1 MFEKQRDFVMKQAPL
16 YEALINH
23 SRTNKWSF
31 HVPGHKNGHIFE
43 ERARAHF
50 QSVLPLDV
58 TELSGLDDLHHPE
71 GMILKAQQLLA
82 NYYRVKQS
90 FFLVNGST
98 CGNHAMILSSF
109 NDDDIV
115 FVQRNCHKSVLN
127 GLELAGVTPVFLH
140 TEMDED
146 GGYPLGVDLQ
156 TVKQAVN
163 YHPNVKGI
171 ILTNPTYYGLQQDI
185 QDIADL
191 IHSLDG
197 VVLVDEAH
205 GAHFG
210 LKDMPI
216 SSIHKGADMVVQ
228 SAHKTLPALTMGA
241 YLHVNSE
248 RVDIHRLKHALQLV
262 QSSSPSYLI
271 MASLDL
277 SRLYLENLNN
287 DEINRILSQSEDMRK
302 YIDSLPHLK
311 VMKASDR
318 YEIDPLKI
326 TVQSDRELSGYEL
339 QELFEKEGLFTELA
353 DDRNVLFVLPLGPLN
368 DSTDL
373 QRVLKKVAD
382 QLPRYNKRER
392 TKQSLTDVLQVSRL
406 SLSYREMRGLQ
417 SKSLSMMDSEG
428 QIAAEAVIPY
438 PPGIPLVAKGEKITS
453 KHIGE
458 YFTLKKKGARFQ
470 GITENHMIY
479 VFDHR

>member
-1 MFEKQRDFVMKQAPL
+1 MKYAPL

-23 SRTNKWSF
+23 GRTNKWSF

-43 ERARAHF
+43 EKARAHF
-50 QSVLPLDV
+50 QSVLPFDV

-71 GMILKAQQLLA
+71 GVILEAQVLLA
-82 NYYRVKQS
+82 SYYKVKQS

-115 FVQRNCHKSVLN
+115 LVQRNCHKSVLN

-140 TEMDED
+140 TEMDEE

-156 TVKQAVN
+156 TVKQAVEN
-163 YHPNVKGI
+163 HPHVKGI
-171 ILTNPTYYGLQQDI
+171 ILTNPTYYGMQQDI
-185 QDIADL
+185 QEIADF
-191 IHSLDG
+191 IHSLGG

-277 SRLYLENLNN
+277 SRLYLENLSSV
-287 DEINRILSQSEDMRK
+287 EIKRILSQSEELRM
-302 YIDSLPHLK
+302 YIESLPHLK
-311 VMKASDR
+311 VMKAPGR
-318 YEIDPLKI
+318 YQLDPLKI
-326 TVQSDRELSGYEL
+326 TVQSDREISGYEL
-339 QELFEKEGLFTELA
+339 QELFENEGLYTELA
-353 DDRNVLFVLPLGPLN
+353 DDRNVLFVMPLGPLN
-368 DSTDL
+368 DTKDL
-373 QRVLKKVAD
+373 QKVIKKISD
-382 QLPRYNKRER
+382 QLALYDTRQR
-392 TKQSLTDVLQVSRL
+392 TYQSLRGLSSVSRL

-417 SKSLSMMDSEG
+417 AKSQSIKDSEG
-428 QIAAEAVIPY
+428 KVAAEAVIPY
-438 PPGIPLVAKGEKITS
+438 PPGIPLVAKGEQITS
-453 KHIGE
+453 KHIE
-458 YFTLKKKGARFQ
+458 AYSSLKKKGARFQ
-470 GITENHMIY
+470 GITEDHMIY

>member
-1 MFEKQRDFVMKQAPL
+1 MKYAPL

-23 SRTNKWSF
+23 GRTNKWSF

-43 ERARAHF
+43 EKARAHF
-50 QSVLPLDV
+50 QSVLPFDV

-71 GMILKAQQLLA
+71 GVILEAQELLA
-82 NYYRVKQS
+82 SYYKVKQS

-115 FVQRNCHKSVLN
+115 LVQRNCHKSVLN

-140 TEMDED
+140 TEMDEE

-156 TVKQAVN
+156 TVKQAVEN
-163 YHPNVKGI
+163 HPHVKGI
-171 ILTNPTYYGLQQDI
+171 ILTNPTYYGMQQDI
-185 QDIADL
+185 QEIADF
-191 IHSLDG
+191 IHSLGG

-277 SRLYLENLNN
+277 SRLYLENLSSV
-287 DEINRILSQSEDMRK
+287 EIKRILSQSEELRM
-302 YIDSLPHLK
+302 YIESLPHLK
-311 VMKASDR
+311 VMKAPGR
-318 YEIDPLKI
+318 YQLDPLKI
-326 TVQSDRELSGYEL
+326 TVQSDREISGYEL

-353 DDRNVLFVLPLGPLN
+353 DDRNVLFVMPLGPLN
-368 DSTDL
+368 DTKDL
-373 QRVLKKVAD
+373 QKVIKKISD
-382 QLPRYNKRER
+382 QLALYDTRQR
-392 TKQSLTDVLQVSRL
+392 TNQSLRGLSSVSRL

-417 SKSLSMMDSEG
+417 AKPQLIKDSEG
-428 QIAAEAVIPY
+428 KVAAEAVIPY
-438 PPGIPLVAKGEKITS
+438 PPGIPLVAKGEQITS
-453 KHIGE
+453 KHIE
-458 YFTLKKKGARFQ
+458 AYSSLKKKGARFQ
-470 GITENHMIY
+470 GITEDHMIY

>member
-1 MFEKQRDFVMKQAPL
+1 MKKAPL

-43 ERARAHF
+43 EKARAYF

-71 GMILKAQQLLA
+71 GVISESQQLLA
-82 NYYRVKQS
+82 DYYKVKQS

-115 FVQRNCHKSVLN
+115 LVQRNCHKSVLN

-140 TEMDED
+140 TEMDKE

-156 TVKQAVN
+156 TIKQAVED
-163 YHPNVKGI
+163 HPNVKGI
-171 ILTNPTYYGLQQDI
+171 ILTNPTYYGMQQDI
-185 QDIADL
+185 QAIADF
-191 IHSLDG
+191 IHSVGG

-210 LKDMPI
+210 LKNMPT

-277 SRLYLENLNN
+277 SRLYLENLRN
-287 DEINRILSQSEDMRK
+287 DEINLILSQSEDMRK

-311 VMKASDR
+311 VMKAPDR

-353 DDRNVLFVLPLGPLN
+353 DERNVLFVLPLGPLN
-368 DSTDL
+368 NTKDL
-373 QRVLKKVAD
+373 QKVLKKVAD

-392 TKQSLTDVLQVSRL
+392 TEQSITDVMQVSSL

-417 SKSLSMMDSEG
+417 AKPQSMMDSEG

-438 PPGIPLVAKGEKITS
+438 PPGIPLVAKGEQITS
-453 KHIGE
+453 KHIDE
-458 YFTLKKKGARFQ
+458 YSSLKKKGARFQ
-470 GITENHMIY
+470 GITEDHLIY

>member
-1 MFEKQRDFVMKQAPL
+1 MKQAPL

-31 HVPGHKNGHIFE
+31 HVPGHKNGYIFE
-43 ERARAHF
+43 ERARVHF

-58 TELSGLDDLHHPE
+58 TELSGLDDLHQPE
-71 GMILKAQQLLA
+71 GVILESQQLLA
-82 NYYRVKQS
+82 DHYRVKQS

-115 FVQRNCHKSVLN
+115 LVQRNCHKSVLN

-140 TEMDED
+140 TEMDEE
-146 GGYPLGVDLQ
+146 GGYPLGVDLY
-156 TVKQAVN
+156 TIKQAVEN
-163 YHPNVKGI
+163 HSNVKGI
-171 ILTNPTYYGLQQDI
+171 ILTNPTYYGMQQDI
-185 QDIADL
+185 QAIADF
-191 IHSLDG
+191 IHSIGG

-277 SRLYLENLNN
+277 SRLYLENLGN
-287 DEINRILSQSEDMRK
+287 DEIDRILSQCEDMRK
-302 YIDSLPHLK
+302 YIDSLPHLT
-311 VMKASDR
+311 VMKAPDR

-368 DSTDL
+368 DTKDL
-373 QRVLKKVAD
+373 KKVLKKVAE
-382 QLPRYNKRER
+382 QLTCYNER
-392 TKQSLTDVLQVSRL
+392 QRTAQSLTHVLQVSRL

-417 SKSLSMMDSEG
+417 AKPQSMMDSEG
-428 QIAAEAVIPY
+428 KIAAEAVIPY
-438 PPGIPLVAKGEKITS
+438 PPGIPLVAKGEQITS
-453 KHIGE
+453 KHIDE
-458 YFTLKKKGARFQ
+458 YSSLKKKGARFQ
-470 GITENHMIY
+470 GITEDHLIY

>member
-1 MFEKQRDFVMKQAPL
+1 MKHAPL

-23 SRTNKWSF
+23 SHTNKWSF

-43 ERARAHF
+43 ERAKDTF
-50 QSVLPLDV
+50 QSVLPFDV

-71 GMILKAQQLLA
+71 GVILEAQQLLGD
-82 NYYRVKQS
+82 YYRVKHS

-109 NDDDIV
+109 NDEDIV

-140 TEMDED
+140 TEMDEE
-146 GGYPLGVDLQ
+146 GGYPLGVHLQ
-156 TVKQAVN
+156 TVKEAVER
-163 YHPNVKGI
+163 YPHVKGI
-171 ILTNPTYYGLQQDI
+171 ILTNPTYYGMQQDI

-191 IHSLDG
+191 IHSVGG

-277 SRLYLENLNN
+277 SRLYLENMSN
-287 DEINRILSQSEDMRK
+287 DDINRILSQAEGMRK

-311 VMKASDR
+311 VIKAPDR
-318 YEIDPLKI
+318 YQIDPLKI

-339 QELFEKEGLFTELA
+339 QALFEKEGLFTELA
-353 DDRNVLFVLPLGPLN
+353 DDRNVLFVLPLGTVN

-373 QRVLKKVAD
+373 QRVLKKVSD
-382 QLPRYNKRER
+382 QLSRYVRRQQTE
-392 TKQSLTDVLQVSRL
+392 QSLTDVLQVSRL

-417 SKSLSMMDSEG
+417 AKPQSIMDSEG

-438 PPGIPLVAKGEKITS
+438 PPGIPLVAKGEQITS
-453 KHIGE
+453 KHIDE
-458 YFTLKKKGARFQ
+458 YSLLKKKGARFQ
-470 GITENHMIY
+470 GITEDHLIY

>member
-1 MFEKQRDFVMKQAPL
+1 MKYAPL

-23 SRTNKWSF
+23 GRTNKWSF

-43 ERARAHF
+43 EKARAHF
-50 QSVLPLDV
+50 QSVLPFDV

-71 GMILKAQQLLA
+71 GVILEAQVLLA
-82 NYYRVKQS
+82 SYYKVKQS

-115 FVQRNCHKSVLN
+115 LVQRNCHKSVLN

-140 TEMDED
+140 IEMDEE

-156 TVKQAVN
+156 TVKQAVEN
-163 YHPNVKGI
+163 HPHVKGI
-171 ILTNPTYYGLQQDI
+171 ILTNPTYYGMQQDI
-185 QDIADL
+185 QEIADF
-191 IHSLDG
+191 IHSLGG

-277 SRLYLENLNN
+277 SRLYLENLSSV
-287 DEINRILSQSEDMRK
+287 EIKRILSQSEELRM
-302 YIDSLPHLK
+302 YIESLPHLK
-311 VMKASDR
+311 VMKAPGR
-318 YEIDPLKI
+318 YQLDPLKI
-326 TVQSDRELSGYEL
+326 TVQSDREISGYEL
-339 QELFEKEGLFTELA
+339 QELFEKEGLYTELA
-353 DDRNVLFVLPLGPLN
+353 DDRNVLFVMPLGPLN
-368 DSTDL
+368 DTKDL
-373 QRVLKKVAD
+373 QKVIKKISD
-382 QLPRYNKRER
+382 QLALYDTRQR
-392 TKQSLTDVLQVSRL
+392 TYQSLRGLSSVSRL

-417 SKSLSMMDSEG
+417 AKPQSIKDSEG
-428 QIAAEAVIPY
+428 KVAAEAVIPY
-438 PPGIPLVAKGEKITS
+438 PPGIPLVAKGEQITS
-453 KHIGE
+453 KHIE
-458 YFTLKKKGARFQ
+458 AYSSLKKKGARFQ
-470 GITENHMIY
+470 GITEDHMVY

>member
-1 MFEKQRDFVMKQAPL
+1 MKHAPL

-31 HVPGHKNGHIFE
+31 HVPGHKNGLIFE
-43 ERARAHF
+43 EKARAHF

-71 GMILKAQQLLA
+71 GVILEAQQLLA
-82 NYYRVKQS
+82 SYYKVKQS

-109 NDDDIV
+109 IDDDIV
-115 FVQRNCHKSVLN
+115 LVQRNCHKSVLN

-140 TEMDED
+140 TEMDEE
-146 GGYPLGVDLQ
+146 GGYPLGVHLE
-156 TVKQAVN
+156 TVKQAVEE
-163 YHPNVKGI
+163 YPNVKGI
-171 ILTNPTYYGLQQDI
+171 ILTNPTYYGMQQDI
-185 QDIADL
+185 QEIADF
-191 IHSLDG
+191 IHSVGG

-216 SSIHKGADMVVQ
+216 SSIHKGADIVVQ

-248 RVDIHRLKHALQLV
+248 RVDIHRLKHALQVV

-271 MASLDL
+271 LASLDL
-277 SRLYLENLNN
+277 SRLFLENLN
-287 DEINRILSQSEDMRK
+287 DDVIKRILSQSEELRK
-302 YIDSLPHLK
+302 YIDSLPYLK
-311 VMKASDR
+311 VMKAPIR
-318 YEIDPLKI
+318 YQLDPLKI
-326 TVQSDRELSGYEL
+326 TVQSDREISGYEL

-368 DSTDL
+368 DMKDL
-373 QRVLKKVAD
+373 QKVLEQISA
-382 QLPRYNKRER
+382 QLARYDTRQR
-392 TKQSLTDVLQVSRL
+392 TNQSLKGLSPVSRL
-406 SLSYREMRGLQ
+406 SLSYREM
-417 SKSLSMMDSEG
+417 KSLQVKPQSIMDSEG
-428 QIAAEAVIPY
+428 KIAAEAVIPY
-438 PPGIPLVAKGEKITS
+438 PPGIPLIAKGEQITS
-453 KHIGE
+453 KHIDE
-458 YFTLKKKGARFQ
+458 YSTLKKKGARFQ
-470 GITENHMIY
+470 GITEDHVIY
-479 VFDHR
+479 VFDHT

>member
-1 MFEKQRDFVMKQAPL
+1 MKHAPL

-23 SRTNKWSF
+23 SHTNKWSF

-43 ERARAHF
+43 ERAVAHF
-50 QSVLPLDV
+50 RSVLPFDV

-71 GMILKAQQLLA
+71 GVILEAQHLLA
-82 NYYRVKQS
+82 NYYKVKQS

-98 CGNHAMILSSF
+98 CGNHAMILASF
-109 NDDDIV
+109 NPEDIV
-115 FVQRNCHKSVLN
+115 LVQRNCHKSVLN

-140 TEMDED
+140 TEMDEE
-146 GGYPLGVDLQ
+146 GGYPLGVPLQ
-156 TVKQAVN
+156 TVKEAVER
-163 YHPNVKGI
+163 YPHMKGI
-171 ILTNPTYYGLQQDI
+171 ILTNPTYYGMQQDI

-191 IHSLDG
+191 IHSLGG

-248 RVDIHRLKHALQLV
+248 RVNIHRLKHALQLV

-277 SRLYLENLNN
+277 SRLYLENLSN
-287 DEINRILSQSEDMRK
+287 DDINRILSQAEGMRK
-302 YIDSLPHLK
+302 YMDSLPHLK

-318 YEIDPLKI
+318 YQIDPLKI

-339 QELFEKEGLFTELA
+339 QVLFEKEGLFTELS

-373 QRVLKKVAD
+373 QRVLKKVSD
-382 QLPRYNKRER
+382 QLSQYNSRKQTE
-392 TKQSLTDVLQVSRL
+392 QSLTDVLQVSRL

-417 SKSLSMMDSEG
+417 SKPLSMMESDG

-438 PPGIPLVAKGEKITS
+438 PPGIPLVAKGEQITS
-453 KHIGE
+453 KHIDE
-458 YFTLKKKGARFQ
+458 YSTLKQKGARFQ

-479 VFDHR
+479 VFDQR

>member
-1 MFEKQRDFVMKQAPL
+1 MKYAPL

-23 SRTNKWSF
+23 SLTNKWSF

-43 ERARAHF
+43 EKARARF
-50 QSVLPLDV
+50 QSVLPFDV

-71 GMILKAQQLLA
+71 GVILEAQELLA
-82 NYYRVKQS
+82 SYSKVKKS

-109 NDDDIV
+109 YNDDIV
-115 FVQRNCHKSVLN
+115 LVQRNCHKSVLN
-127 GLELAGVTPVFLH
+127 GLELAGVTPIFLH
-140 TEMDED
+140 TEMDEE
-146 GGYPLGVDLQ
+146 GGYPLGVHLQ
-156 TVKQAVN
+156 TVKQAVEM
-163 YHPNVKGI
+163 YPNVKGI
-171 ILTNPTYYGLQQDI
+171 ILTNPTYYGMQQDI
-185 QDIADL
+185 QEVADF
-191 IHSLDG
+191 IHSVGG

-277 SRLYLENLNN
+277 SRLYLENLSS
-287 DEINRILSQSEDMRK
+287 DEIKCILSQSEELRM
-302 YIDSLPHLK
+302 YIESLPHLK
-311 VMKASDR
+311 VMKAPDR
-318 YEIDPLKI
+318 YQLDPLKI
-326 TVQSDRELSGYEL
+326 TVQSDREISGYEL
-339 QELFEKEGLFTELA
+339 QEFFEKEGLYTELA

-368 DSTDL
+368 DTKDL
-373 QRVLKKVAD
+373 QKVIKKKSD
-382 QLPRYNKRER
+382 QLARYDTRQR
-392 TKQSLTDVLQVSRL
+392 TDQSLKGLSPVSRL
-406 SLSYREMRGLQ
+406 ALSYREMRGLQ
-417 SKSLSMMDSEG
+417 AKPKSMMDSEG
-428 QIAAEAVIPY
+428 QVAAEAVIPY
-438 PPGIPLVAKGEKITS
+438 PPGIPLVAKGEQITS
-453 KHIGE
+453 KHIDE
-458 YFTLKKKGARFQ
+458 YSSLKKKGARFQ
-470 GITENHMIY
+470 GITEDHLIY